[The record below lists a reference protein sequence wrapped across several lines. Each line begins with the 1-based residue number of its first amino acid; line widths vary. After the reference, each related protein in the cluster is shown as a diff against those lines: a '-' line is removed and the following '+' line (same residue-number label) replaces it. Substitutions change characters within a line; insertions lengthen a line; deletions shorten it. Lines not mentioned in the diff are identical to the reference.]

1 MHVAHHVC
9 MEERLRFDQAIFAV
23 PKCPFSHFFVCR
35 AQSLVEMT
43 DYQHA
48 LGELDA
54 AEMGKDTSVFVKAV
68 VGHGL
73 LVILLPAFQPDSVH
87 FWQQKDASEALDG
100 AGAPNEPANP
110 ESLTLAQGAAAGAEG
125 GAVAAGAKS
134 KSFDHGPATAKGGG
148 GGGAGGGVG
157 GGGGSGRGCV
167 SSSFT
172 VTAYPLTRLDIDPT
186 DDTRFPHRIDK
197 LFAPHR

>member
-1 MHVAHHVC
+1 
-9 MEERLRFDQAIFAV
+9 MEFDQAIFAV
-23 PKCPFSHFFVCR
+23 PKCSSSHFFVCR
-35 AQSLVEMT
+35 AQSLAEMT

-73 LVILLPAFQPDSVH
+73 LVILLPAFQPDSVY
-87 FWQQKDASEALDG
+87 FWQQKDASEAFDG

-110 ESLTLAQGAAAGAEG
+110 ESLTLAQGAAAEAEG

-157 GGGGSGRGCV
+157 GGDGGGRGCV